1 MGDPSSSRRSVTL
14 LQVVERS
21 PCRAFVQGSHRH
33 SLPPACNPGSMPSAE
48 SRINAASQEVH
59 AAPDLIF
66 EMIADPSRQPE
77 WDGNDN
83 LATAAPGQRV
93 RSVGDV
99 FSMSLTRGSVREN
112 HVVEFVEGRLIAW
125 KPAEPGQAAI
135 GHLWRW
141 EVTPID
147 DERSL
152 VVHTYDWTDLED
164 ESRYERARATTSAS
178 LAASI
183 DRLAVLVE
191 TKYASSR

>member
-1 MGDPSSSRRSVTL
+1 MP
-14 LQVVERS
+14 
-21 PCRAFVQGSHRH
+21 
-33 SLPPACNPGSMPSAE
+33 PSAE
-48 SRINAASQEVH
+48 SRITAASREVR

-83 LATAAPGQRV
+83 LETAARGQRV

-99 FSMSLTRGSVREN
+99 FSMTLTNGSVREN
-112 HVVEFVEGRLIAW
+112 HVVEFVEGGHIAW
-125 KPAEPGQAAI
+125 KPAEPGQAPI

-141 EVTPID
+141 EVKPID
-147 DERSL
+147 DECSL

-164 ESRYERARATTSAS
+164 KSRYERARATTTER

-183 DRLAVLVE
+183 DRLAALVE
-191 TKYASSR
+191 TK